1 MTRTAMTE
9 DLLMVGGMFLALAV
23 FGWYVVHA
31 ITGAAALIP
40 GDDVCRFGSD
50 CLALALG

>member
-1 MTRTAMTE
+1 MTE
-9 DLLMVGGMFLALAV
+9 DVVMVTGMFLALAV
-23 FGWYVVHA
+23 FGWYVAHA
-31 ITGAAALIP
+31 ITGAAFLIPP